1 MRRGVPNILM
11 NQSSNA
17 KKINLNLLP
26 SSSQA
31 VQIYTS
37 SGGVLTE
44 PYQFGIDPIACVGKK
59 LIRHTS
65 FTQKFPSFDHIFHE
79 VVNGNSSP
87 FKNAL
92 IFFID
97 ITKRLSLS

>member
-1 MRRGVPNILM
+1 MSVINYWYFSLGHKNGIMRRGVPNILM

-44 PYQFGIDPIACVGKK
+44 PYQFGIDPIA
-59 LIRHTS
+59 H
-65 FTQKFPSFDHIFHE
+65 
-79 VVNGNSSP
+79 
-87 FKNAL
+87 
-92 IFFID
+92 
-97 ITKRLSLS
+97 